1 MDEPLK
7 ALQGGDTMDMRRGRL
22 LRAAGIVLL
31 LSAICAGSLRAQDE
45 VFGKNKVQYKKFN
58 WSFLQSDHFDVYFSD
73 GGYMLAQFA
82 ASAAESAYTSLAKL
96 FRYQL
101 VNRVPLVV
109 YNSHNDFQQT
119 NVISEYLEEGIG
131 GVTEL
136 FKNRVVVPFEGDY
149 SKFRHVIHHE
159 LGHAVINDMF
169 YGGSIQSILSNN
181 ITLQLPLWLN
191 EGLCEYAALR
201 WDTDSDMFMR
211 DATVHEYLV
220 PIPQLYGYFAY
231 RGGQS
236 VWWYIASKY
245 GEQKIGDILNRIK
258 STRSVEAG
266 FRGAIGLGIEEL
278 SERWQ
283 RDLKVTY
290 WPDIARR
297 EDPTDYARRLT
308 DHKKDGSF
316 YNTSPT
322 ISPSGDKIA
331 FITNRNDFFD
341 VFLMNASDGS
351 NLEKLLDGQQTSN
364 LEELHLL
371 TPGMSWSPDGKRLVL
386 AVKAGDQDALLII
399 DVESGDQEKLTFGLD
414 GIFSVVWSPVGEKL
428 AFVGNKDQQS
438 DIFTYD
444 LRTRTLVNL
453 TNDLFS
459 DATPAWSPD
468 GSFLVFSSDRGAHG
482 VGEAIEI
489 RQLDYRQADL
499 YRLDPATKQVVRLT
513 NWGESNEVSPVIG
526 PDGRKMLFLSDR
538 NGISNMYE
546 MDLTTLTWKP
556 VTNSLT
562 GVYQLSLSKDGTK
575 LAFSSLHRGGFDLF
589 LMRNPFERAQKV
601 AELEPTTFTRTRG
614 LAQAVPSP
622 AAPDTLAAPDSIRRA
637 SAGSVSA
644 PADSAAAAKDTT
656 GLYGKNIQI
665 DFSNYVFTENVT
677 GEAPVDTL
685 TRRLPRITN
694 NLDENGNFRVNKYK
708 LNFTPDI
715 IYGNAGYD
723 TFYGV
728 TGSTVM
734 AFSDLLGDHQIVFS
748 TNLLLDLKNSDYG
761 LEYYYLPNRLDL
773 GFGGFHSA
781 RFVLVNDE
789 YGGSLY
795 RFRTYGASVQA
806 LYPVDR
812 FHRVEFGL
820 NWFNISRENLDYTD
834 YPFQQRTMLVPQLS
848 YVYDTILWGYIAPMG
863 GTRYRLNAFGTPK
876 VGSNGLEFVNLT
888 GDYRTY
894 QRLGRSYSLALR
906 LAGGG
911 SFGRNPQKFIVG
923 GVSNWI
929 NRTFEGGYVPLENA
943 EDYIFL
949 QVGVPLRGYNYN
961 AAIGSRYGIFNM
973 EFRYPLFA
981 FLQAGPLPI
990 GLQSLGGVMF
1000 FDMGAAWNK
1009 ERLFR
1014 GFERDEEGNVVSRDL
1029 LMGMG
1034 TGARVF
1040 FLAFLLKVDV
1050 AWAWNGSS
1058 FSQPKYYFSL
1068 GTDF

>member
-1 MDEPLK
+1 M
-7 ALQGGDTMDMRRGRL
+7 QNRRSSL
-22 LRAAGIVLL
+22 LRAAGTVLL
-31 LSAICAGSLRAQDE
+31 LSAICAGRLPAQDE

-82 ASAAESAYTSLAKL
+82 ASTAESAYTSLAKL

-149 SKFRHVIHHE
+149 GKFRHVIHHE

-169 YGGSIQSILSNN
+169 YGGSIQSIISNN
-181 ITLQLPLWLN
+181 ITLQLPLWMN
-191 EGLCEYAALR
+191 EGLCEYAALH

-220 PIPQLYGYFAY
+220 PIPQLNGYFAY

-236 VWWYIASKY
+236 VWWYIANKY

-331 FITNRNDFFD
+331 FISNRNDFFD

-351 NLEKLLDGQQTSN
+351 NVEKLLDGQQTSN

-371 TPGMSWSPDGKRLVL
+371 TPGMSWSHDGKRLVL
-386 AVKAGDQDALLII
+386 AVKAGDEDALLII
-399 DVESGDQEKLTFGLD
+399 DVESGHEEKLTFGLD
-414 GIFSVVWSPVGEKL
+414 GIFSVVWSPVGDTL

-444 LRTRTLVNL
+444 LHTRMLTNL
-453 TNDLFS
+453 TKDIFS

-482 VGEAIEI
+482 VGEPVDL
-489 RQLDYRQADL
+489 RRMNYGQADL
-499 YRLDPATKQVVRLT
+499 YRLDLATGRVQRLT
-513 NWGESNEVSPVIG
+513 DWGASNEVSPVIG
-526 PDGRKMLFLSDR
+526 PDAKKMLFLSDR

-546 MDLTTLTWKP
+546 MDLTTLAWKP

-562 GVYQLSLSKDGTK
+562 GVYQLSLSRDGTK
-575 LAFSSLHRGGFDLF
+575 LAFSTLHRGGFDLF
-589 LMRNPFERAQKV
+589 LMRNPFERTEKV
-601 AELEPTTFTRTRG
+601 AELEPTNFTRARDVAHALPG
-614 LAQAVPSP
+614 P
-622 AAPDTLAAPDSIRRA
+622 ARPDTVLAADSTRLAADSTRLA
-637 SAGSVSA
+637 AAGALPA
-644 PADSAAAAKDTT
+644 PADSTVALKDTT

-665 DFSNYVFTENVT
+665 DFSNYVFTDNVR

-685 TRRLPRITN
+685 TRRLPKITN
-694 NLDENGNFRVNKYK
+694 NLDENGNYRVNRYK

-728 TGSTVM
+728 TGSTIM

-789 YGGSLY
+789 FGGSLY

-806 LYPVDR
+806 LYPIDR

-820 NWFNISRENLDYTD
+820 NWYNISRENLDYTD
-834 YPFQQRTMLVPQLS
+834 YPIQQRTMLVPQFG
-848 YVYDTILWGYIAPMG
+848 YVHDTILWGYIAPMD
-863 GTRYRLNAFGTPK
+863 GTRYRVDVFGTPK
-876 VGSNGLEFVNLT
+876 LGSNGLEFVNLT

-894 QRLGRSYSLALR
+894 LRLGRYYSLAFR

-911 SFGRNPQKFIVG
+911 SFGRNPQKFIIG

-961 AAIGSRYGIFNM
+961 AAIGSRYGLFNF

-990 GLQSLGGVMF
+990 GLQSLGGAMF

-1009 ERLFR
+1009 EKLFR
-1014 GFERDEEGNVVSRDL
+1014 AFERDENGNIVSRDL

-1034 TGARVF
+1034 TGARIF
-1040 FLAFLLKVDV
+1040 FLAFLLKLDV
-1050 AWAWNGSS
+1050 GWAWNGSS
-1058 FSQPKYYFSL
+1058 FSEPKYYFSL